1 MFDELMRRAGVI
13 SCTTLV
19 YAESR
24 NRLKGFLKPLVRDA
38 VTMTEHRGNTS
49 GPGPG
54 PGLVVAADVIRAL
67 AIGGLNSR
75 TGRSKISKRA
85 VYGCGPPG
93 LWSDSLYRVLKQ
105 VGLLTWHSLA
115 QYRLCSLP
123 TFHGAR
129 N

>member
-24 NRLKGFLKPLVRDA
+24 NRLKEFLEPLVRNA
-38 VTMTEHRGNTS
+38 VTMTEHSGYGNNS
-49 GPGPG
+49 GHG

-67 AIGGLNSR
+67 AIGSLNSR
-75 TGRSKISKRA
+75 TGRSKTSKRA

-105 VGLLTWHSLA
+105 VDLLTWHSLA
-115 QYRLCSLP
+115 QYRVYSLP
-123 TFHGAR
+123 TFHGVR